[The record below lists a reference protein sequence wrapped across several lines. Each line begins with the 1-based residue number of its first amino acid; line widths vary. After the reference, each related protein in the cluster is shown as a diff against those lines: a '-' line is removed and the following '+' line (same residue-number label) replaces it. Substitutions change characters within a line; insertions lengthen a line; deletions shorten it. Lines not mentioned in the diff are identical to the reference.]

1 MIDFGYPKNVFVGNK
16 PMRGYEAH
24 EKRFETF
31 ADNPALALKYRTM
44 KLPNWQQIEPGQS
57 KTMKFDLPS
66 YCNNSYMPDITPI
79 SAKLDIG
86 SKFQLVL

>member
-1 MIDFGYPKNVFVGNK
+1 MIDFSYPKNVFVGNK

-44 KLPNWQQIEPGQS
+44 KLPNWQ
-57 KTMKFDLPS
+57 
-66 YCNNSYMPDITPI
+66 
-79 SAKLDIG
+79 
-86 SKFQLVL
+86 